1 MTLSTARFE
10 VRSYGQG
17 AATHRHDH
25 HQIVLPLRGVMEM
38 EIAGRGNRV
47 EGARAA
53 VVAAE
58 TAHSFAGGP
67 GDRFLIAD
75 LPSGCGADALWTDRL
90 WEVAAGQPF
99 VELDQGL
106 HGLSNFLAWEAQR
119 DCGLA
124 GAFLAG
130 DLLLEALARRYDLAP
145 LPLAGPLARAVALI
159 ETQFDQKLTVTAV
172 ARAVGLSASRL
183 QALFRERLGM
193 SLGRYLSACRLKQAR
208 RLLRQSDLPLV
219 EIALRVGYSDQSA
232 FTRAF
237 QRDVGQSPACFRAAA
252 RRQSFRSKD

>member
-1 MTLSTARFE
+1 MTLATARFE
-10 VRSYGQG
+10 IRSYGQA

-25 HQIVLPLRGVMEM
+25 HQIVLPLKGVMEM
-38 EIAGRGNRV
+38 EIAGSGNRV

-75 LPSGCGADALWTDRL
+75 LPTGCGADALWTERL

-99 VELDQGL
+99 VELDRGL

-119 DCGLA
+119 DLGLA
-124 GAFLAG
+124 GASLAG

-145 LPLAGPLARAVALI
+145 ASLSGPLARAVSLI
-159 ETQFDQKLTVTAV
+159 EGQFDQPLTVAAV
-172 ARAVGLSASRL
+172 AQAVGLSASRL
-183 QALFRERLGM
+183 QGLFRERLGL
-193 SLGRYLSACRLKQAR
+193 SLGRYLTGCRLKQAR
-208 RLLRQSDLPLV
+208 RLLSRSELPLV
-219 EIALRVGYSDQSA
+219 EIALRVGYGDQSA

-237 QRDVGQSPACFRAAA
+237 QRDVGQSPARFRAAV
-252 RRQSFRSKD
+252 RRQSSRSKD